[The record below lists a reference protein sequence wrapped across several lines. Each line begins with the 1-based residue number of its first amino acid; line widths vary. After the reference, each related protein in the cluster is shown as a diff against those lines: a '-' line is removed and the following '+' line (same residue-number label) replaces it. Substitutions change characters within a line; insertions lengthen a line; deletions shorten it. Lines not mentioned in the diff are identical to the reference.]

1 MDDVGLTSATGGGS
15 TRAAGPAE
23 VEVGGRRLRM
33 TNLDKVLYPET
44 GFTKGAVVE
53 YYVGIASVLLPHLQA
68 RPLTVRRYPDGVR
81 GQSFYEKHPPR
92 GTPEWIRRG
101 DVPRRDRSAASET
114 MEFAVVDD
122 LGGLAWFANLA
133 ALEFHVPMW
142 RVGAGGRPEPPDLM
156 VFDLDPGAPADIVQC
171 AEAALL
177 LQHFLSLER
186 GWTAY
191 PKTSGSKGI
200 QLYVLLPAA
209 DRQRRWGDG
218 GTRDEARHIARQL
231 ASEHPDLL
239 VTNMRKDLRAGKVLI
254 DWSQNNVA
262 KTTVAPYSLRARPQ
276 PTVSTPLLWEEVE
289 RCATK
294 GRAAELH
301 FEAQDVLRRVEELG
315 DLFAPLLG

>member
-1 MDDVGLTSATGGGS
+1 MNDSGLRASTGSRS
-15 TRAAGPAE
+15 TRSAGPAE
-23 VEVGGRRLRM
+23 LDVGGRRLRM

-44 GFTKGAVVE
+44 GFTKGDVVQ
-53 YYVGIASVLLPHLQA
+53 YYVGIASVLLPHLEA
-68 RPLTVRRYPDGVR
+68 RPLTVRRYPDGVE
-81 GQSFYEKHPPR
+81 GQSFYEKHPAR
-92 GTPEWIRRG
+92 GTPEWIRRV
-101 DVPRRDRSAASET
+101 DVPRRDRAAASET
-114 MEFAVVDD
+114 MEFPVLDD
-122 LGGLAWFANLA
+122 LAGLAWFANLA
-133 ALEFHVPMW
+133 ALELHVPMW

-200 QLYVLLPAA
+200 QLYVLLPRAE
-209 DRQRRWGDG
+209 RQGRWGDG

-231 ASEHPDLL
+231 ASEYPDLL
-239 VTNMRKDLRAGKVLI
+239 VTNMRKDLREGKVLI

-276 PTVSTPLLWEEVE
+276 PTVSTPLQWDEVE
-289 RCATK
+289 RCATR
-294 GRAAELH
+294 GRAGELH
-301 FEAQDVLRRVEELG
+301 FEAPDVLRRVQELG